1 MASQRAWRGLSA
13 PAHEARQFSSLQVS
27 KMANSKQARKR
38 ARQSD
43 GRNALR
49 SAQRSRVRS
58 AIKSV
63 RKAIGGGDAPAAQAA
78 FRAATRVIDSMADKQ
93 VVHKNNAARNKSRL
107 AAAIKAMA

>member
-1 MASQRAWRGLSA
+1 MKLPGRFQRISQRVT
-13 PAHEARQFSSLQVS
+13 Q
-27 KMANSKQARKR
+27 MANSKQARKR

-43 GRNALR
+43 ARNALR
-49 SAQRSRVRS
+49 SSQRSRVRS

-63 RKAIGGGDAPAAQAA
+63 RKAIAAGDAKAAQEVL
-78 FRAATRVIDSMADKQ
+78 RNATSVIDSLADKQ

>member
-1 MASQRAWRGLSA
+1 M
-13 PAHEARQFSSLQVS
+13 
-27 KMANSKQARKR
+27 
-38 ARQSD
+38 
-43 GRNALR
+43 
-49 SAQRSRVRS
+49 
-58 AIKSV
+58 